1 MFHAIHVYPRP
12 WNGFRTSALVV
23 SFLLA
28 GIPAANA
35 GGSPV
40 GDRLGAIPAEAWSVL
55 RGERGP
61 LDPEPS
67 ITIRTLESLADA
79 VSSDSLMATVAN
91 LTSYPTRYTSTSHYA
106 AAAVHMRDR
115 FESFGL
121 DEAYL
126 HDFNCCGG
134 TRQNVVGI
142 KVGTVHPE
150 EIVILGAHLDATSQS
165 PQTLA
170 PGAEDNATGS
180 AAVTELA
187 RLLASVET
195 ERTIHFVLFGGEE
208 QGLFGSAAYASMA
221 AADGWNVIGVLTFD
235 MVGYDDPAG
244 AQLWVEGFVSGNSSQ
259 WLVQLVR
266 QHAETYAGLSV
277 YVYPNDGFGSDH
289 VPFHEQGFPSML
301 AIENEWDSYPCY
313 HRTCD
318 TIDWVSGSLLR
329 GITIG
334 NGTTALALAGPR
346 FTPAILRGHVDR
358 TDSADESGV
367 NLSIE
372 GTGYTGDISDS
383 DGGYSLANLM
393 PGTYTIRAERDGY
406 HPQEVEIS
414 LDSAEQAVLDF
425 VMIPVTAGA
434 DPRGDLAET
443 VLRAGSVS
451 PNPFR
456 ERASISFALG
466 QAASIDARVYDTT
479 GRLQRSL
486 AQRKALPAGEH
497 SMTWDGH
504 DDAGRE
510 LPTGVYYVELRIEN
524 GSSSGPPI
532 RLPILRLR

>member
-1 MFHAIHVYPRP
+1 MFDANPSFRP
-12 WNGFRTSALVV
+12 WTAISISSLVAGCLLCGV
-23 SFLLA
+23 STVDAEELPL
-28 GIPAANA
+28 
-35 GGSPV
+35 
-40 GDRLGAIPAEAWSVL
+40 GDRREALPPEAAVAL
-55 RGERGP
+55 RGDRQG
-61 LDPEPS
+61 LDPGPS
-67 ITIRTLESLADA
+67 IIVQTLESLADA
-79 VSSDSLMATVAN
+79 VSSDSLLATVAD

-106 AAAVHMRDR
+106 AAAAHMRDR

-121 DEAYL
+121 DEVYL

-142 KVGTVHPE
+142 KFGSVHPE

-187 RLLASVET
+187 RLLASIET

-208 QGLFGSAAYASMA
+208 QGLYGSSAYASKA
-221 AADGWNVIGVLTFD
+221 ASEGWNVVAVLTFD
-235 MVGYDDPAG
+235 MVGYDDPTG
-244 AQLWVEGFVSGNSSQ
+244 AQLWLEGFVSGTNSQ

-289 VPFHEQGFPSML
+289 VPFHQRGFPSML

-318 TIDWVSGSLLR
+318 TIEWVSGSLLR
-329 GITIG
+329 GITIA
-334 NGTTALALAGPR
+334 NGTAALDLAGPK
-346 FTPAILRGHVDR
+346 FTPALLRGHVDR
-358 TDSADESGV
+358 TDSEDESGV
-367 NLSIE
+367 VLSVV
-372 GTGYTGDISDS
+372 GTGYTDDVSAP
-383 DGGYSLANLM
+383 DGSYDLANLL

-425 VMIPVTAGA
+425 VMIPVTSGIDPGA
-434 DPRGDLAET
+434 VSAET
-443 VLRAGSVS
+443 LLRKGAAS

-456 ERASISFALG
+456 ESASVSFALERP
-466 QAASIDARVYDTT
+466 ASIGARVYDAA
-479 GRLQRSL
+479 GRMRRTL
-486 AQRKALPAGEH
+486 AQGKPLPAGAQ
-497 SMTWDGH
+497 SMAWDGR

-510 LPTGVYYVELRIEN
+510 VPTGVYYIELRVEE
-524 GSSSGPPI
+524 GPAPGASI
-532 RLPILRLR
+532 RFPVLRLR